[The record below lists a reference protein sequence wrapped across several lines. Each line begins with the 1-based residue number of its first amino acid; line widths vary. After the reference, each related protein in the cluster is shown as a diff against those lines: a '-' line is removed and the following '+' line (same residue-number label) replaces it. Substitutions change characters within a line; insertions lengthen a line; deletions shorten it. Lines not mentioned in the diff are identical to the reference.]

1 MDISQ
6 ILAQADAQIWS
17 MPFLI
22 FFFGSCVVMTLQLK
36 FVQFRYF
43 AESIRLVFKP
53 QSGSGSASA
62 GQLSPFQAFMN
73 TLGGNIGNGSL
84 SGIPVAIVAGGPG
97 AIVWLLIMSTFAIS
111 LRFSEVFLATH
122 FSDKSTPQKSGPMYY
137 ISLLPA
143 GAVLASLFSF
153 AGFAFMILGGNMIQC
168 NAVGG
173 ALARSW
179 NIDIRI
185 TAAIIFV
192 LVGYVAFGGADR
204 IVKFLDK
211 LVPVKV
217 FGFLISSIIVLGYHW
232 NAIPAALY
240 LMISSAMHPEA
251 IMGGT
256 FAFAIQEVIK
266 WGFLIGANAG
276 ESGLGTAAI
285 AFGTGKGQDP
295 VKNGIMSML
304 SVMINTHVVCFLV
317 ALTVVVSGVWNNGET
332 SIVLLVSAYE
342 TVFGSMAGWIVSSL
356 VAIFATSAVVAVA
369 FIAKS
374 CWDAL
379 LPKNLSFVFPFFY
392 TVCAFGGTVMNIKKL
407 IGACGIAA
415 AVLFVVNVCALFWFV
430 KIIKAGL
437 NSYSKKHA

>member
-6 ILAQADAQIWS
+6 ILAQVDAQIWS

-22 FFFGSCVVMTLQLK
+22 FFFGSCVFMTLQLG

-43 AESIRLVFKP
+43 LESIRLVFKP
-53 QSGSGSASA
+53 QAGSGSVSS

-84 SGIPVAIVAGGPG
+84 SGIPVAIAAGGPG
-97 AIVWLLIMSTFAIS
+97 AIVWLLVMSTFAIS

-143 GAVLASLFSF
+143 GAILASLFSIF
-153 AGFAFMILGGNMIQC
+153 GFAFMIIGGNMVQC

-179 NIDIRI
+179 HIDVNI
-185 TAAIIFV
+185 TAGVIFA
-192 LVGYVAFGGADR
+192 LVGYIVLGGSGR

-217 FGFLISSIIVLGYHW
+217 FGFLISALIVLAYHW
-232 NAIPAALY
+232 KTVPLALY
-240 LMISSAMHPEA
+240 VMVGSAIQPQA
-251 IMGGT
+251 ILGGT
-256 FAFAIQEVIK
+256 FAFAMQQVIK
-266 WGFLIGANAG
+266 WGFLVGSNAG

-304 SVMINTHVVCFLV
+304 SVFINTHVVCFLV
-317 ALTVVVSGVWNNGET
+317 ALSVVASGVWNNGET
-332 SIVLLVSAYE
+332 SIMLLISAYE
-342 TVFGSMAGWIVSSL
+342 TVFGFMAGWIVSSL
-356 VAIFATSAVVAVA
+356 VVIFATSAVVAFA
-369 FIAKS
+369 FIAKA

-379 LPKNLSFVFPFFY
+379 FPKQLSFAFPIFY
-392 TVCAFGGTVMNIKKL
+392 TVCAFGGTVMNAKKL

-415 AVLFVVNVCALFWFV
+415 AGLFVINVIALFWFV
-430 KIIKAGL
+430 KIIKTGL
-437 NSYSKKHA
+437 NSYRKKHA